1 MLSVL
6 TTIGIVLGIIIGAY
20 IVFMLCMGLLPRK
33 PVPLQPLTS
42 EAPAEVAQ
50 PSPPRKE
57 VSFEVNGT
65 AVSGWLYLPADMTTP
80 APCIVM
86 GHGLGVT
93 KSSGLEYYAANF
105 QQAGLAV
112 LAFDYRH
119 LGESGGEP
127 RQLVWIPRQLEDYT
141 AAVAYARS
149 LPEIDSAKIGLWG
162 TSLSGGH
169 VIVTAGKDQQVAC
182 VVAQV
187 PLLAGDAGGM
197 EVVRKLGFGYMLKMA
212 FGHGLRDLVRGWLG
226 LSPHKI
232 PLAGQPRTIAA
243 MADAGAW
250 EAFNKLVPADFVN
263 EVCARILVRMDKYHP
278 IKYASKINCPV
289 LLQICEQD
297 LTTTPPKLVEKAMKQ
312 LGDHGEVIRYPID
325 HFDVYLGE
333 NLERAVA
340 DQVEFYT
347 RHL

>member
-6 TTIGIVLGIIIGAY
+6 TTIGIVLGIIVGAY
-20 IVFMLCMGLLPRK
+20 MVFMLLMGLLPRK
-33 PVPLQPLTS
+33 PVPLQPLTP
-42 EAPAEVAQ
+42 EPPPEMAQ

-65 AVSGWLYLPADMTTP
+65 PVSAWLYLPAEP
-80 APCIVM
+80 AGPVPCIVM
-86 GHGLGVT
+86 GHGLGAT
-93 KSSGLEYYAANF
+93 KSAGLEYYATHF
-105 QQAGLAV
+105 QKAGLAS

-127 RQLVWIPRQLEDYT
+127 RQLVWIPRQLEDYQ

-169 VIVTAGKDQQVAC
+169 VMVTAARDQQVAC

-187 PLLAGDAGGM
+187 PLLGGDAGGM

-226 LSPHKI
+226 LSAHKI

-250 EAFNKLVPADFVN
+250 EAFNRLAPKDFVN
-263 EVCARILVRMDKYHP
+263 EICARILVRMDKYHP
-278 IKYASKINCPV
+278 IKYVPRMDCPV
-289 LLQICEQD
+289 LLQICEED
-297 LTTTPPKLVEKAMKQ
+297 TITTPPKLVEKALQQ
-312 LGDHGEVIRYPID
+312 LGELGEVIRYPID

-333 NLERAVA
+333 NAERAVA
-340 DQVEFYT
+340 DQVQFYQ

>member
-6 TTIGIVLGIIIGAY
+6 TTIGIVLGIIVGAY

-33 PVPLQPLTS
+33 PVPMQPLSPEPSGTTTPSSTS
-42 EAPAEVAQ
+42 RE
-50 PSPPRKE
+50 E
-57 VSFEVNGT
+57 VSFEVDGIPVN
-65 AVSGWLYLPADMTTP
+65 AWLYLPSEAAGP
-80 APCIVM
+80 VPCVVM
-86 GHGLGVT
+86 GHGLGGT
-93 KSSGLEYYAANF
+93 KSMGLEYYAAHF
-105 QQAGLAV
+105 QKAGLAA

-119 LGESGGEP
+119 LGDSGGEP
-127 RQLVWIPRQLEDYT
+127 RQLVWIPYQQQDYV
-141 AAVAYARS
+141 AAIAYARS
-149 LPEIDSAKIGLWG
+149 RPEIDASKIALWG

-169 VIVTAGKDQQVAC
+169 VLVTAARDQWVAC

-197 EVVRKLGFGYMLKMA
+197 EVVRKLGFGYMVKMA
-212 FGHGLRDLVRGWLG
+212 FAHGLRDLVRGWLG

-250 EAFNKLVPADFVN
+250 EAFNQLAPKDFVN

-278 IKYASKINCPV
+278 IKYASQVNCPV

-297 LTTTPPKLVEKAMKQ
+297 LTTTPPKLVEKALKL
-312 LGDHGEVIRYPID
+312 LGDKGEVIRYPID

-333 NLERAVA
+333 NVERAVA
-340 DQVEFYT
+340 DQVEFYK